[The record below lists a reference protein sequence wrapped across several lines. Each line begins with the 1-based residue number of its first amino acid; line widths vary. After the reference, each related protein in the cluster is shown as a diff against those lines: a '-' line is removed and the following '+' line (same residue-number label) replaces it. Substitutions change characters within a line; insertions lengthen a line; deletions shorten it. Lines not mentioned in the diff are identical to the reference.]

1 MGFPPPAV
9 PRPPEA
15 VPPPAKEPGKLQKY
29 LPLILVV
36 NVFFLLVIVLIL
48 VFMLHHK

>member
-15 VPPPAKEPGKLQKY
+15 VPPVKEPGKLQKY

-36 NVFFLLVIVLIL
+36 NVFLLFVIVLIL
-48 VFMLHHK
+48 IFALHHK